1 MFWKW
6 KKKKNEPKAEEVILN
21 NEEAE
26 LASEGE
32 AAGEAEKVEEIIE
45 ASPSAEIE
53 DRDVESSET
62 FIEEAIVEEEEF
74 IKEEALK
81 QGVLKLEEEVRDE
94 VRPDV
99 LPDDEGRADSIEE
112 EPVKEEIVEP
122 EEEKKEKKGFFKSLF
137 SGLDKTRKKIGD
149 QIDNLINNYSKID
162 DDLYEELEE
171 ILISADVG
179 MNSTLSI
186 IEKLKEELVVRKV
199 KDPAQVKLVLRDVM
213 ADFLILDDG
222 KFDLESPTVLLVI
235 GVNGAGKTTTIGKLA
250 SKLKRQ
256 GRTVTV
262 AAADTFRAAAIDQL
276 KVWAERA
283 GANFIAQSEGSDPSA
298 VIFDAL
304 QSAKSKKT
312 DVLICDTAGRLHN
325 KVNLMNELNKM
336 FRVIEREYPE
346 ARREV
351 LLVLDATTGQ
361 NAINQAKQFSEAAGI
376 TALAVTKMDGT
387 AKGGFVFSIASEL
400 KIPVRLIGVGEKIE
414 DLQTFDALAFANAIL
429 NME

>member
-32 AAGEAEKVEEIIE
+32 AAGEAEKVEDIIE
-45 ASPSAEIE
+45 ASPSVEIE
-53 DRDVESSET
+53 ERDVETSET
-62 FIEEAIVEEEEF
+62 FIEEAIVKEEEF
-74 IKEEALK
+74 IKGEPLK

-122 EEEKKEKKGFFKSLF
+122 EEKKQEKKGFFKSLF

-162 DDLYEELEE
+162 DELYEELEE

>member
-6 KKKKNEPKAEEVILN
+6 KKKKEEVKAEELILEDELQKEEDADEAEATEAQIN
-21 NEEAE
+21 QNLQSGEMEEATTDF
-26 LASEGE
+26 S
-32 AAGEAEKVEEIIE
+32 
-45 ASPSAEIE
+45 
-53 DRDVESSET
+53 
-62 FIEEAIVEEEEF
+62 IEEAIVEENELLKEAKKDLEQGGEGLTDVPRGEE
-74 IKEEALK
+74 ILAEAVYAIEPEECEIIEQAAIESAEEAL
-81 QGVLKLEEEVRDE
+81 
-94 VRPDV
+94 
-99 LPDDEGRADSIEE
+99 
-112 EPVKEEIVEP
+112 
-122 EEEKKEKKGFFKSLF
+122 EEKTEKKGFFKSLF

-162 DDLYEELEE
+162 DELYEELEE

-179 MNSTLSI
+179 MNSTLAI
-186 IEKLKEELVVRKV
+186 IEKLKEELVNRKV
-199 KDPAQVKLVLRDVM
+199 KEPSEVKLVLRDVM
-213 ADFLILDDG
+213 ADFLVLDDG

-283 GANFIAQSEGSDPSA
+283 GASFIAQSEGSDPSA

-414 DLQTFDALAFANAIL
+414 DLQTFDALSFANAIL
-429 NME
+429 NLE

>member
-6 KKKKNEPKAEEVILN
+6 MKKKEVKENNEKELFEEELEAVETEPEEADEAVGVIEEVIAESEPELEDLTHDEAN
-21 NEEAE
+21 TELIDVEAAETPAPEVTVQPLDEPETVEDLSRVEEQYSEEADYIE
-26 LASEGE
+26 VTVAPQAEQ
-32 AAGEAEKVEEIIE
+32 AA
-45 ASPSAEIE
+45 
-53 DRDVESSET
+53 
-62 FIEEAIVEEEEF
+62 
-74 IKEEALK
+74 
-81 QGVLKLEEEVRDE
+81 DE
-94 VRPDV
+94 VV
-99 LPDDEGRADSIEE
+99 
-112 EPVKEEIVEP
+112 
-122 EEEKKEKKGFFKSLF
+122 EKKGFLKSLF
-137 SGLDKTRKKIGD
+137 SGLGKTRKKIGD

-162 DDLYEELEE
+162 DELYDELEE

-179 MNSTLSI
+179 MTSTLAI

-199 KDPAQVKLVLRDVM
+199 KNPSEVKLVLRDVM
-213 ADFLILDDG
+213 AEFLKLDDG
-222 KFDLESPTVLLVI
+222 KFNLESPTVLLVI

-250 SKLKRQ
+250 SRLKKQ
-256 GRTVTV
+256 GRSVTV

-276 KVWAERA
+276 RVWAERA
-283 GANFIAQSEGSDPSA
+283 GVNFIAQSEGSDPSA

-346 ARREV
+346 AKKEV

-376 TALAVTKMDGT
+376 TALAVTKLDGT

-400 KIPVRLIGVGEKIE
+400 GIPVRLIGVGEKIE
-414 DLQTFDALAFANAIL
+414 DLQDFDALSFANAIL

>member
-32 AAGEAEKVEEIIE
+32 AAGAAEKVEDIIE
-45 ASPSAEIE
+45 ASPSVEIE
-53 DRDVESSET
+53 DRDVETSET

-122 EEEKKEKKGFFKSLF
+122 EEEKQEKKGFFKSLF